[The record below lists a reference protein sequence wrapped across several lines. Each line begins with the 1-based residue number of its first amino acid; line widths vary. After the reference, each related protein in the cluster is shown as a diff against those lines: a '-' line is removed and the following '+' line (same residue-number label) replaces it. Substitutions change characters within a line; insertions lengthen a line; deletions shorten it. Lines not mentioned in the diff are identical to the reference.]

1 MKVEVCGL
9 SKVLQGREV
18 LHDVNLCFET
28 GSEGKIYGLQGIN
41 GSGKTML
48 MRCICGLVLPT
59 KGCVKIDEKIV
70 GKDLS
75 FPPSVGV
82 LLENPVF
89 VDEFTGLKN
98 LSLLCGIK
106 KRVTRDEICKT
117 LLRVGLDPQDKRMF
131 RKYSLGM
138 KQRLGIAAAIVE
150 SPDLLLLDEPF
161 NALDEAGVAMM
172 HGLLNELRDEN
183 KLILLA
189 CHNRDEMESLAD
201 SVIRIEEGR
210 IIDPPCGQA

>member
-9 SKVLQGREV
+9 SKTIQSREV
-18 LHDVNLCFET
+18 LHDINLVFDSGNT
-28 GSEGKIYGLQGIN
+28 GKIYGLQGIN

-48 MRCICGLVLPT
+48 MRCICGLVVPT
-59 KGCVKIDEKIV
+59 TGCIKIDDKVV
-70 GKDLS
+70 GKDMA
-75 FPPSVGV
+75 FPPSIGV

-89 VDEFTGLKN
+89 IDEFTGIKN

-106 KRVTRDEICKT
+106 KCVSKSEIQRT
-117 LLRVGLDPQDKRMF
+117 LVRVGLDPQDKRTF

-150 SPDLLLLDEPF
+150 SPNLILLDEPF
-161 NALDEAGVAMM
+161 NALDEAGVSMI
-172 HGLLNELRDEN
+172 HDLLEELRNEK

-189 CHNRDEMESLAD
+189 CHDKNQMEALAD
-201 SVIRIEEGR
+201 TIIHLAEGR
-210 IIDPPCGQA
+210 VVEA

>member
-1 MKVEVCGL
+1 MKIEVCGL
-9 SKVLQGREV
+9 SKTIQGREG
-18 LHDVNLCFET
+18 LHAINLTFDSGET
-28 GSEGKIYGLQGIN
+28 GKIYGLQGIN

-48 MRCICGLVLPT
+48 MRCICGLVVPT
-59 KGCVKIDEKIV
+59 TGCIRIDDKIV
-70 GKDLS
+70 GKDMS

-89 VDEFTGLKN
+89 IDEFTGIKN

-106 KRVTRDEICKT
+106 KCVSESEIQKT
-117 LLRVGLDPQDKRMF
+117 LARVGLDPQDKRTF

-150 SPDLLLLDEPF
+150 SPNLIMLDEPF
-161 NALDEAGVAMM
+161 NALDEAGVSMM
-172 HGLLNELRDEN
+172 HDLLEELRNDK

-189 CHNRDEMESLAD
+189 CHDRKQMESLAD
-201 SVIRIEEGR
+201 SIIHLAEGR
-210 IIDPPCGQA
+210 VVDS